1 MAHEAVTPIPTHG
14 GHALKRVV
22 GYWGLMFVSLGS
34 IIGSGW
40 LLGALGAAKSAGP
53 ASIISWLIAAV
64 LLIVLALIHADL
76 GAAYPVAG
84 GTARYPHYAFGALA
98 GFTAGW
104 VGYLQAVAIAPIEVE
119 GAITYLESAPW
130 AKGLDMVNPDS
141 TLTPIGLVI
150 AAAALAVFTVI
161 NIMGAKWLSDSNIA
175 VVIWK
180 TAVPVLAVVVLMSL
194 SFHPGNF
201 GQTAGGFA
209 PNGFHGIFAA
219 LPLGVVFALQ
229 GFEQAA
235 QMAGEARNPKKD
247 VARAIIT
254 AMIIGAAVY
263 IFLEVAFIGAVDP
276 ANVVNGW
283 DNPLGAGA
291 FGPYYDLALAAGA
304 GWLATVLLIDAVVSP
319 AGTGLVYIGT
329 SARISYALGEDD
341 ALPPWLTSVSKRG
354 VPFGSILL
362 AFVIGLV
369 ALLPFPSWQS
379 LVGLITDAT
388 AIMYAFAPVSL
399 EALIRRHAGRA
410 HPYRVPWP
418 QVLTPFGFVAANLII
433 YWSGFEAIWKILT
446 AILIGRVIFEIA
458 LHRSKSL
465 RFRRDLDWR
474 AASWIWPWLI
484 GLVVLG
490 LLGRYGNGSLNI
502 LPEWVDILFVVAFA
516 LLIFYYAVSLSMS
529 PEDIAVAVGEDE
541 FEFEA
546 VDGTAAAADSAAVEP
561 GAAEFRAVDRRQ
573 GRDQPNG

>member
-1 MAHEAVTPIPTHG
+1 MANDAVSGVRQGRP
-14 GHALKRVV
+14 LKRVM
-22 GYWGLMFVSLGS
+22 GFWGLMFVSLGS

-53 ASIISWLIAAV
+53 ASIISWVLAAIM
-64 LLIVLALIHADL
+64 LAVLALIHADL

-104 VGYLQAVAIAPIEVE
+104 VGYLQAVTIAPIEVE

-130 AKGLDMVNPDS
+130 LKDNNIDLVNADQ

-150 AAAALAVFTVI
+150 AAISLLLFTMV
-161 NIMGAKWLSDSNIA
+161 NLMGAKWLSDSNIG

-180 TAVPVLAVVVLMSL
+180 TAVPILTVVVITALL
-194 SFHPGNF
+194 FHPGNF
-201 GQTAGGFA
+201 SAGGGFA

-235 QMAGEARNPKKD
+235 QMAGEARDPKKD
-247 VARAIIT
+247 VAKAIIT
-254 AMIIGAAVY
+254 AMAIGAVVY
-263 IFLEVAFIGAVDP
+263 ILLEVAFIGAVDP
-276 ANVVNGW
+276 ANILTNW
-283 DNPLGAGA
+283 DKPLGAGA

-304 GWLATVLLIDAVVSP
+304 GWLAIVLLIDAVVSP
-319 AGTGLVYIGT
+319 FGTGLVYIGT

-341 ALPPWLTSVSKRG
+341 ALPPWLTAVSKRG
-354 VPFGSILL
+354 VPWGSILL
-362 AFVIGLV
+362 AFGVGLI
-369 ALLPFPSWQS
+369 ALLPFPSWQA
-379 LVGLITDAT
+379 LVGLVTDAT

-399 EALIRRHAGRA
+399 AALMRQHAGRE
-410 HPYRVPWP
+410 HPYRLPWP
-418 QVLTPFGFVAANLII
+418 KVLMPFGFVAANLII
-433 YWSGFEAIWKILT
+433 YWSGFESTWKILT
-446 AILIGRVIFEIA
+446 AVLLGRIIFEIA
-458 LHRSKSL
+458 LHRSKTL
-465 RFRRDLDWR
+465 KTRRDLDWR

-490 LLGRYGNGSLNI
+490 LLGRYGKGSLSI
-502 LPEWVDILFVVAFA
+502 LPEWVDIAFVVAFA
-516 LLIFYYAVSLSMS
+516 LLIFYYAIGLAMK
-529 PEDIAVAVGEDE
+529 PEDIAAAVEEDE

-546 VDGTAAAADSAAVEP
+546 IDLP
-561 GAAEFRAVDRRQ
+561 AE
-573 GRDQPNG
+573 GRPAGQPNL

>member
-1 MAHEAVTPIPTHG
+1 MTQEAVGTHR

-22 GYWGLMFVSLGS
+22 GFWGLTFVSLGS

-53 ASIISWLIAAV
+53 ASIISWVLAAIM
-64 LLIVLALIHADL
+64 LAVLALIHADL

-104 VGYLQAVAIAPIEVE
+104 VAYLQAVAIAPIEVE
-119 GAITYLESAPW
+119 ASITYLESAPW
-130 AKGLDMVNPDS
+130 ASGLKMVNPNS
-141 TLTPIGLVI
+141 TLTPIGLLI
-150 AAAALAVFTVI
+150 AALALVLFTVI
-161 NIMGAKWLSDSNIA
+161 NLLGAKWLSDSNVV

-180 TAVPVLAVVVLMSL
+180 TVVPVLTIVVIMVLT
-194 SFHPGNF
+194 FHGGNF
-201 GQTAGGFA
+201 TQGAGGFA

-219 LPLGVVFALQ
+219 LPLGVVFSMQ

-254 AMIIGAAVY
+254 AMVVGAAIY
-263 IFLEVAFIGAVDP
+263 ILLEVAFIGAINP
-276 ANVVNGW
+276 ANVAKNW
-283 DNPLGAGA
+283 DNPLGAGTY
-291 FGPYYDLALAAGA
+291 GPYYDLAIAAGA
-304 GWLATVLLIDAVVSP
+304 GWLAGVLLADAVISP
-319 AGTGLVYIGT
+319 AGTGLVYVGT

-341 ALPPWLTSVSKRG
+341 ALPQWLTRVSKRG
-354 VPFGSILL
+354 APVGSILL
-362 AFVIGLV
+362 ALVVGLI

-399 EALIRRHAGRA
+399 EALIRQHAGRH

-418 QVLTPFGFVAANLII
+418 QVLTPFGFVSANLII
-433 YWSGFEAIWKILT
+433 YWSGFEAIWKLLT
-446 AILIGRVIFEIA
+446 AILIGRIIFEIA
-458 LHRSKSL
+458 LHRSKTL
-465 RFRRDLDWR
+465 RLRRDLDWR

-484 GLVVLG
+484 GLLVIG
-490 LLGRYGNGSLNI
+490 LLGRYGTGALNI
-502 LPEWVDILFVVAFA
+502 LPEWIDILFVVVYS
-516 LLIFYYAVSLSMS
+516 LIIFYYAVSLAMK
-529 PEDIAVAVGEDE
+529 PEDIEAAVAEDE
-541 FEFEA
+541 FEFET
-546 VDGTAAAADSAAVEP
+546 VDEVAPGARPTAA
-561 GAAEFRAVDRRQ
+561 G
-573 GRDQPNG
+573 

>member
-1 MAHEAVTPIPTHG
+1 MTQEAVGTHR

-22 GYWGLMFVSLGS
+22 GFWGLTFVSLGS

-53 ASIISWLIAAV
+53 ASIISWVLAAIM
-64 LLIVLALIHADL
+64 LAVLALIHADL

-104 VGYLQAVAIAPIEVE
+104 VAYLQAVAIAPIEVE
-119 GAITYLESAPW
+119 ASITYLESAPW
-130 AKGLDMVNPDS
+130 ASGLKMVNPNS
-141 TLTPIGLVI
+141 TLTPIGLLI
-150 AAAALAVFTVI
+150 AALALVVFTVI
-161 NIMGAKWLSDSNIA
+161 NLLGAKWLSDSNVV

-180 TAVPVLAVVVLMSL
+180 TVVPVLTIIVIIALT
-194 SFHPGNF
+194 FHGGNF
-201 GQTAGGFA
+201 TQGAGGFA

-219 LPLGVVFALQ
+219 LPLGVVFSMQ

-254 AMIIGAAVY
+254 AMVVGAAIY
-263 IFLEVAFIGAVDP
+263 IFLEVAFIGAINP
-276 ANVVNGW
+276 ANVAKNW

-291 FGPYYDLALAAGA
+291 YGPYYDLAIAAGA
-304 GWLATVLLIDAVVSP
+304 GWLAGVLLADAVISP
-319 AGTGLVYIGT
+319 AGTGLVYVGT

-341 ALPPWLTSVSKRG
+341 ALPQWLTTVSKRG
-354 VPFGSILL
+354 VPVGSIVL
-362 AFVIGLV
+362 ALVVGLI

-399 EALIRRHAGRA
+399 EALIRQHAGRH

-418 QVLTPFGFVAANLII
+418 QVLTPFGFISANLII
-433 YWSGFEAIWKILT
+433 YWSGFEAIWKLLT
-446 AILIGRVIFEIA
+446 AILIGRIIFEIA
-458 LHRSKSL
+458 LHRSKTL
-465 RFRRDLDWR
+465 RLRKDLDWR

-484 GLVVLG
+484 GLLVIG
-490 LLGRYGNGSLNI
+490 LLGRYGTGALNI
-502 LPEWVDILFVVAFA
+502 LPEWIDILFVVVYS
-516 LLIFYYAVSLSMS
+516 LVIFYYAVSLAMK
-529 PEDIAVAVGEDE
+529 PEDIAMAVEEDE
-541 FEFEA
+541 FEFESIDA
-546 VDGTAAAADSAAVEP
+546 QSPGPRPTTA
-561 GAAEFRAVDRRQ
+561 G
-573 GRDQPNG
+573 

>member
-1 MAHEAVTPIPTHG
+1 MAHDLATPTHG
-14 GHALKRVV
+14 GRPLKRVV
-22 GYWGLMFVSLGS
+22 GFWGLMFVSLGS

-53 ASIISWLIAAV
+53 ASIVSWFLAAIM
-64 LLIVLALIHADL
+64 LIVLALIHADL

-104 VGYLQAVAIAPIEVE
+104 VGYLQAVTIAPIEVE

-130 AKGLDMVNPDS
+130 AKGIDLVNPDS
-141 TLTPIGLVI
+141 TLTPIGLAI
-150 AAAALAVFTVI
+150 AAFALAVFTVI
-161 NIMGAKWLSDSNIA
+161 NLLGARWLSDSNIA

-180 TAVPVLAVVVLMSL
+180 TAVPLLTIIVIIALT
-194 SFHPGNF
+194 FHPGNF
-201 GQTAGGFA
+201 THGGGGFA

-254 AMIIGAAVY
+254 AMLIGAVVY
-263 IFLEVAFIGAVDP
+263 ILLEVAFIGAIDP
-276 ANVVNGW
+276 ANIVENW

-291 FGPYYDLALAAGA
+291 YGPYYDLALAAGV
-304 GWLATVLLIDAVVSP
+304 GWLATVLLIDAVISP
-319 AGTGLVYIGT
+319 MGTGLVYIGT

-341 ALPPWLTSVSKRG
+341 ALPPWLTAVSKRG

-362 AFVIGLV
+362 AFVVGLI

-379 LVGLITDAT
+379 LVGLVTDAT

-399 EALIRRHAGRA
+399 EALIRQHAGRK

-418 QVLTPFGFVAANLII
+418 QVLTPAGFVFANLII
-433 YWSGFEAIWKILT
+433 YWSGFEAIWKILA

-465 RFRRDLDWR
+465 KFRRDLDWR

-490 LLGRYGNGSLNI
+490 LLGRYGTGSLSI
-502 LPEWVDILFVVAFA
+502 LPEWVDIAFVVAFA
-516 LLIFYYAVSLSMS
+516 LAIFYYAVSLAMS
-529 PEDIAVAVGEDE
+529 PEDITLAVGEDE

-546 VDGTAAAADSAAVEP
+546 VDAPRAVAGSAAQDLP
-561 GAAEFRAVDRRQ
+561 APQRAA
-573 GRDQPNG
+573 GDQPNG